1 MSEATA
7 DAATTGE
14 STGREPAREGTSRTQ
29 VVVRTILADRLALT
43 GLLGLGVILLG
54 ALLGPVVSPYDPT
67 ETNMV
72 AMLQG
77 PSLEHPLGT
86 DRYGRDILT
95 RILVGA
101 RTSLLVA
108 FVGVGIATGIGVPLG
123 AIAGYYER
131 LVGEGIMRAADIVFS
146 FPALLLAL
154 ALVTILGQSK
164 FNVVIAIGLVYW
176 PVFARITRGSVLS
189 VKEEDFV
196 QASRAI
202 GESDGRI
209 IFSEI
214 LPNVMAPVIVQATI
228 SLAVAVLVE
237 SALSFLGL
245 GVPPPD
251 PSWGRM
257 LSASRGFMTDA
268 PWWVLAPG
276 GAIVFT
282 VLSFNFVG
290 DALRDALD
298 PHQEKQLEG
307 RG

>member
-1 MSEATA
+1 MSETTVDYGETETA
-7 DAATTGE
+7 DSERQRTT
-14 STGREPAREGTSRTQ
+14 RAQ
-29 VVVRTILADRLALT
+29 VIARTILADKLAITGLT
-43 GLLGLGVILLG
+43 GLGIITVSAIV
-54 ALLGPVVSPYDPT
+54 GPVISPYDPT
-67 ETNMV
+67 ATNLAV
-72 AMLQG
+72 MLQA
-77 PSLEHPLGT
+77 PSPAHPLGT

-108 FVGVGIATGIGVPLG
+108 FIGVGIATGIGVPLG
-123 AIAGYYER
+123 AISGYYEGV
-131 LVGEGIMRAADIVFS
+131 VGEGIMRAADIVFS

-154 ALVTILGQSK
+154 ALVTILGQTRY
-164 FNVVIAIGLVYW
+164 NVIFAIGLVYW

-189 VKEEDFV
+189 VKEEDFI
-196 QASRAI
+196 QASHAI
-202 GESDGRI
+202 GDSDARI
-209 IFSEI
+209 IFAEI
-214 LPNVMAPVIVQATI
+214 LPNVLAPVIVQATI

-245 GVPPPD
+245 GVPPPE

-257 LSASRGFMTDA
+257 LASSRDFMTQA
-268 PWWVLAPG
+268 PWWVVAPG
-276 GAIVFT
+276 VAIMLT

-307 RG
+307 GR

>member
-1 MSEATA
+1 MSETTA
-7 DAATTGE
+7 DRTTADE
-14 STGREPAREGTSRTQ
+14 APEQQREGTSRTR
-29 VVVRTILADRLALT
+29 VLVRTIMADKLAIA
-43 GLLGLGVILLG
+43 GLVGLGTITLG
-54 ALLGPVVSPYDPT
+54 ALAGPVLSPYDST
-67 ETNMV
+67 ATNL
-72 AMLQG
+72 AIMLQE
-77 PSLEHPLGT
+77 PSAAHPLGT

-101 RTSLLVA
+101 RTSLFVA
-108 FVGVGIATGIGVPLG
+108 FVGVAIATGIGVPLG
-123 AIAGYYER
+123 AVAGYYER
-131 LVGEGIMRAADIVFS
+131 FVGEGIMRVADMVFS

-154 ALVTILGQSK
+154 ALVAVLGQTK
-164 FNVVIAIGLVYW
+164 INVVIAIGLVYW

-196 QASRAI
+196 QASRSI
-202 GESDGRI
+202 GESDARI
-209 IFSEI
+209 IFAEI
-214 LPNVMAPVIVQATI
+214 LPNVLAPIIVQATI

-257 LSASRGFMTDA
+257 LAASRSFMTQA
-268 PWWVLAPG
+268 PWWVIAPG
-276 GAIVFT
+276 VSIMLT

-298 PHQEKQLEG
+298 PHQERQLEG
-307 RG
+307 RT

>member
-1 MSEATA
+1 MSEATV
-7 DAATTGE
+7 DHGE
-14 STGREPAREGTSRTQ
+14 SESTDSDRQRTTRAQ
-29 VVVRTILADRLALT
+29 VIGRTILADKLAIT
-43 GLLGLGVILLG
+43 GLVGLGVITVS
-54 ALLGPVVSPYDPT
+54 AIIGPVISPYDPT
-67 ETNMV
+67 ATNLAV
-72 AMLQG
+72 MLQG
-77 PSLEHPLGT
+77 PSLAHPLGT
-86 DRYGRDILT
+86 DRFGRDILT

-108 FVGVGIATGIGVPLG
+108 FVGVGLATGIGVPMG
-123 AIAGYYER
+123 AISGYYEGV
-131 LVGEGIMRAADIVFS
+131 LGEGIMRAADIVFS

-154 ALVTILGQSK
+154 ALVTVLGQSR
-164 FNVVIAIGLVYW
+164 FNVIFAIGLVYW

-202 GESDGRI
+202 GESDARI
-209 IFSEI
+209 IFAEI
-214 LPNVMAPVIVQATI
+214 LPNVLAPVIVQATI

-245 GVPPPD
+245 GVPPPE

-257 LSASRGFMTDA
+257 LASSRSFMTQA
-268 PWWVLAPG
+268 PWWVVAPG
-276 GAIVFT
+276 VAIMLT

-307 RG
+307 RR

>member
-7 DAATTGE
+7 DATTTGE
-14 STGREPAREGTSRTQ
+14 STDREPAREGTSRTQ

-43 GLLGLGVILLG
+43 GLLGLSVILVG

-307 RG
+307 RS

>member
-14 STGREPAREGTSRTQ
+14 STDRERAREGTSRTQ

-43 GLLGLGVILLG
+43 GLLGLSVILVG
-54 ALLGPVVSPYDPT
+54 ALLGPAVSPYDPT

-307 RG
+307 RS

>member
-1 MSEATA
+1 MSEANA
-7 DAATTGE
+7 DSTTKQDA
-14 STGREPAREGTSRTQ
+14 PDEGIERKQTTQTQ
-29 VVVRTILADRLALT
+29 VIVRTVLADKLAIT
-43 GLLGLGVILLG
+43 GLVGLGIIIFG
-54 ALLGPVVSPYDPT
+54 AILGPIISPYNPT
-67 ETNMV
+67 ETNLVM
-72 AMLQG
+72 MLQE
-77 PSLEHPLGT
+77 PSLGHPLGT

-101 RTSLLVA
+101 RTSLFVA

-123 AIAGYYER
+123 AIAGYYEK
-131 LVGEGIMRAADIVFS
+131 LIGESIMRAADVVFS

-154 ALVTILGQSK
+154 ALVTILGQTTL
-164 FNVVIAIGLVYW
+164 NVVIAIGLVYW

-202 GESDGRI
+202 GENDARI
-209 IFSEI
+209 IFAEI
-214 LPNVMAPVIVQATI
+214 LPNVLAPVIVQATI

-257 LSASRGFMTDA
+257 LASSREFMTDA
-268 PWWVLAPG
+268 PWWVIAPG
-276 GAIVFT
+276 LSIMFT

-307 RG
+307 RT

>member
-1 MSEATA
+1 MSETTA
-7 DAATTGE
+7 DRTTADE
-14 STGREPAREGTSRTQ
+14 APEQQREGTSRTR
-29 VVVRTILADRLALT
+29 VLVRTIMADKLAIA
-43 GLLGLGVILLG
+43 GLVGLGIITLG
-54 ALLGPVVSPYDPT
+54 ALAGPVLSPYDST
-67 ETNMV
+67 ATNL
-72 AMLQG
+72 AIMLQE
-77 PSLEHPLGT
+77 PSAAHPLGT

-101 RTSLLVA
+101 RTSLFVA
-108 FVGVGIATGIGVPLG
+108 FVGVAIATGIGVPLG
-123 AIAGYYER
+123 AVAGYYER
-131 LVGEGIMRAADIVFS
+131 FVGEGIMRVADMVFS

-154 ALVTILGQSK
+154 ALVAVLGQTK
-164 FNVVIAIGLVYW
+164 INVVIAIGLVYW

-196 QASRAI
+196 QASRSI
-202 GESDGRI
+202 GESDARI
-209 IFSEI
+209 IFAEI
-214 LPNVMAPVIVQATI
+214 LPNVLAPIIVQATI

-257 LSASRGFMTDA
+257 LAASRSFMTQA
-268 PWWVLAPG
+268 PWWVIAPG
-276 GAIVFT
+276 VSIMLT

-298 PHQEKQLEG
+298 PHQERQLEG
-307 RG
+307 RT

>member
-307 RG
+307 RS

>member
-43 GLLGLGVILLG
+43 GLLGLSVILVG

-95 RILVGA
+95 RILIGA

>member
-1 MSEATA
+1 MSE
-7 DAATTGE
+7 TT
-14 STGREPAREGTSRTQ
+14 TTPDGTSDVSEEQRTSSTRLQ
-29 VVVRTILADRLALT
+29 VFIRTLLADRLALA
-43 GLLGLGVILLG
+43 GLIGLSLITLG
-54 ALLGPVVSPYDPT
+54 AVFGPILSPYDPT
-67 ETNMV
+67 KTNL
-72 AMLQG
+72 AIMLQP
-77 PSLEHPLGT
+77 PSLAHPLGT

-95 RILVGA
+95 RLLVGA
-101 RTSLLVA
+101 RVSLFVA
-108 FVGVGIATGIGVPLG
+108 VFGVGSALSIGVPLG

-131 LVGEGIMRAADIVFS
+131 WVGGTIMRLADMVFS

-154 ALVTILGQSK
+154 VLVTVLGQSK
-164 FNVVIAIGLVYW
+164 LNVVLAIGLVYW

-202 GESDGRI
+202 GDSDFRI

-214 LPNVMAPVIVQATI
+214 LPNVLAPIIVQATI

-237 SALSFLGL
+237 SSLSFLGL
-245 GVPPPD
+245 GVPPPK

-257 LSASRGFMTDA
+257 LSASRNFMTQA
-268 PWWVLAPG
+268 PWWVIAPG
-276 GAIVFT
+276 VAIMLT
-282 VLSFNFVG
+282 VLSFNFLG

-307 RG
+307 DRR

>member
-1 MSEATA
+1 MSEPTVDATTA
-7 DAATTGE
+7 DEA
-14 STGREPAREGTSRTQ
+14 SGRESQDKRTSRTSI
-29 VVVRTILADRLALT
+29 VVRTILADRLALT
-43 GLLGLGVILLG
+43 GIVGLGAILLG
-54 ALLGPVVSPYDPT
+54 ALVGPVLSPYDPT
-67 ETNMV
+67 QANLAV
-72 AMLQG
+72 MLQG

-86 DRYGRDILT
+86 DRYGRDVMT

-101 RTSLLVA
+101 RTSLMVA

-131 LVGEGIMRAADIVFS
+131 FVGEGIMRVADMVFS

-154 ALVTILGQSK
+154 ALVAILGQTK
-164 FNVVIAIGLVYW
+164 FNVIIAIGLVYW

-202 GESDGRI
+202 GESDARI

-214 LPNVMAPVIVQATI
+214 LPNVLAPVIVQVTI

-237 SALSFLGL
+237 SSLSFLGL

-276 GAIVFT
+276 LSIVFT

-307 RG
+307 RT

>member
-1 MSEATA
+1 MSEATV
-7 DAATTGE
+7 DAGTGGE
-14 STGREPAREGTSRTQ
+14 SATEEDQRAGTTRTQ
-29 VVVRTILADRLALT
+29 VVVRTLLADRLALT
-43 GLLGLGVILLG
+43 GLVGLGVIILG
-54 ALLGPVVSPYDPT
+54 ALLGPAVSPYNPT
-67 ETNMV
+67 EPNLPV
-72 AMLQG
+72 MLQG
-77 PSLEHPLGT
+77 PSLAHPFGT
-86 DRYGRDILT
+86 DRYGRDIMT

-108 FVGVGIATGIGVPLG
+108 FVGVGFATSIGVPLG

-131 LVGEGIMRAADIVFS
+131 FVGESIMRVADMVFS

-189 VKEEDFV
+189 TKEEDFV
-196 QASRAI
+196 QAARAI
-202 GESDGRI
+202 GESDIRI

-214 LPNVMAPVIVQATI
+214 LPNVLAPVIVQATI

-245 GVPPPD
+245 GVPPPE

-257 LSASRGFMTDA
+257 LAASRDFTTDA
-268 PWWVLAPG
+268 PWWVIAPG
-276 GAIVFT
+276 LSIVFT

-298 PHQEKQLEG
+298 PHQEKQLEA
-307 RG
+307 RT

>member
-14 STGREPAREGTSRTQ
+14 STDREPAREGTSRTQ

-43 GLLGLGVILLG
+43 GLLGLSVILVG
-54 ALLGPVVSPYDPT
+54 ALLGPVVSPYDPI

-307 RG
+307 RS

>member
-1 MSEATA
+1 MSEVSADVTA
-7 DAATTGE
+7 GGE
-14 STGREPAREGTSRTQ
+14 SADQESSREGTTRTQ
-29 VVVRTILADRLALT
+29 VIVRTVLADKLALT
-43 GLLGLGVILLG
+43 GLLVLGGIMFVALVGPIL
-54 ALLGPVVSPYDPT
+54 SPYDPT
-67 ETNMV
+67 KTNLV

-95 RILVGA
+95 RIMVGA
-101 RTSLLVA
+101 RTSLFVA
-108 FVGVGIATGIGVPLG
+108 FVGVTIATGIGVPLG

-131 LVGEGIMRAADIVFS
+131 FVGEGIMRVADVVFS

-154 ALVTILGQSK
+154 AFVTILGQTK

-202 GESDGRI
+202 GESDVRI

-245 GVPPPD
+245 GVPPPE

-276 GAIVFT
+276 LSIVLT
-282 VLSFNFVG
+282 VLSFNFIG

-307 RG
+307 RS

>member
-43 GLLGLGVILLG
+43 GLVGLALILLG
-54 ALLGPVVSPYDPT
+54 ALLGPVLSPYDPT

-77 PSLEHPLGT
+77 PSVEHPLGT
-86 DRYGRDILT
+86 DRYGRDVLT

-131 LVGEGIMRAADIVFS
+131 VVGEGIMRAADIVFS

-154 ALVTILGQSK
+154 ALVTILGQTK

-276 GAIVFT
+276 AAIVVT

>member
-43 GLLGLGVILLG
+43 GLLGLSVILVG

-307 RG
+307 RS

>member
-1 MSEATA
+1 MSETMA
-7 DAATTGE
+7 DAETGDE
-14 STGREPAREGTSRTQ
+14 SVDVERVRDGTSRTR
-29 VVVRTILADRLALT
+29 VVVRTVLADRLALT
-43 GLLGLGVILLG
+43 GFVGLGLIVLG
-54 ALLGPVVSPYDPT
+54 ALIGPVLSPYDPT
-67 ETNMV
+67 GTNFE
-72 AMLQG
+72 ALLQG
-77 PSLEHPLGT
+77 PTMEHPLGT
-86 DRYGRDILT
+86 DRYGRDVMT

-101 RTSLLVA
+101 RASLIVA
-108 FVGVGIATGIGVPLG
+108 FVGVGIATVIGVPLG

-131 LVGEGIMRAADIVFS
+131 LIGEGIMRVADIVFS

-307 RG
+307 RN

>member
-1 MSEATA
+1 MTEQPTTTDS
-7 DAATTGE
+7 DAVE
-14 STGREPAREGTSRTQ
+14 ESRTTRRD
-29 VVVRTILADRLALT
+29 VIVRTVLADKLAIT
-43 GLLGLGVILLG
+43 GLVGLATITLL
-54 ALLGPVVSPYDPT
+54 AVFGPVVSPYDPT
-67 ETNMV
+67 STNLE
-72 AMLQG
+72 AMLQA
-77 PSLEHPLGT
+77 PSLAHPLGT

-101 RTSLLVA
+101 RVSLYVS
-108 FVGVGIATGIGVPLG
+108 FIGVGIATVIGVPLG
-123 AIAGYYER
+123 AIAGYYEGI
-131 LVGEGIMRAADIVFS
+131 LGESIMRFADIVFS

-154 ALVTILGQSK
+154 ALVTVLGQSK
-164 FNVVIAIGLVYW
+164 FNIILAIGVVYW

-189 VKEEDFV
+189 VKEEDFI
-196 QASRAI
+196 QASRAV
-202 GESDGRI
+202 GEGDLRI

-214 LPNVMAPVIVQATI
+214 LPNVLAPVIVQVTI

-237 SALSFLGL
+237 SSLSFLGL

-257 LSASRGFMTDA
+257 LASSRSFMSLA

-276 GAIVFT
+276 VAIMLT

-298 PHQEKQLEG
+298 PHQERELEG
-307 RG
+307 RT

>member
-1 MSEATA
+1 MSEATGT
-7 DAATTGE
+7 ATTTDDQTDE
-14 STGREPAREGTSRTQ
+14 AIEKERPSRFQ
-29 VVVRTILADRLALT
+29 VIVQTILADRLALT
-43 GLLGLGVILLG
+43 GVIGLAIIVLG
-54 ALLGPVVSPYDPT
+54 ALIGPILSPYNPT
-67 ETNMV
+67 ETNLAV
-72 AMLQG
+72 MLQE
-77 PSLEHPLGT
+77 PSAAHPLGT

-108 FVGVGIATGIGVPLG
+108 FVGVGIATSIGVPLG

-131 LVGEGIMRAADIVFS
+131 FIGETIMRIADMVFS

-154 ALVTILGQSK
+154 ALVTVLGQTRI
-164 FNVVIAIGLVYW
+164 NVIIAIGLVYW

-196 QASRAI
+196 QAAQAI
-202 GESDGRI
+202 GESDLRI

-214 LPNVMAPVIVQATI
+214 LPNVMAPVIVQGTI

-245 GVPPPD
+245 GVPPPA

-257 LSASRGFMTDA
+257 LASSRDFMTDA
-268 PWWVLAPG
+268 PWWVVAPG
-276 GAIVFT
+276 LAIVFT

-298 PHQEKQLEG
+298 PQQEKQLEG
-307 RG
+307 RT

>member
-1 MSEATA
+1 MGG
-7 DAATTGE
+7 AATTTSTDE
-14 STGREPAREGTSRTQ
+14 SEAQTGTSLWT
-29 VVVRTILADRLALT
+29 VLLRTIIADKLAVSGV
-43 GLLGLGVILLG
+43 GLLTIIGLSAIF
-54 ALLGPVVSPYDPT
+54 GPMISPYDPT
-67 ETNMV
+67 QANLAV
-72 AMLQG
+72 MLQP
-77 PSLEHPLGT
+77 PSLAHPLGT

-95 RILVGA
+95 RVMLGA
-101 RTSLLVA
+101 RVSLLVSFA
-108 FVGVGIATGIGVPLG
+108 GVGIAAGIGVPLG
-123 AIAGYYER
+123 AISGYYEGWF
-131 LVGEGIMRAADIVFS
+131 GEGIMRGADVVFS

-154 ALVTILGQSK
+154 ALVTVLGQSK
-164 FNVVIAIGLVYW
+164 YNVVFAIGLVYW

-202 GESDGRI
+202 GDRDYRI
-209 IFSEI
+209 IFYEI
-214 LPNVMAPVIVQATI
+214 LPNVLAPVIVQATI

-245 GVPPPD
+245 GVPPPE

-257 LSASRGFMTDA
+257 LSAGRSFMELA

-276 GAIVFT
+276 VAIMLT

-298 PHQEKQLEG
+298 PHQERQLEG
-307 RG
+307 RN

>member
-1 MSEATA
+1 MSEATV
-7 DAATTGE
+7 DHGEQE
-14 STGREPAREGTSRTQ
+14 STGPPAERRRTTRAQ
-29 VVVRTILADRLALT
+29 VVARTILADKLAIT
-43 GLLGLGVILLG
+43 GLAGLGIITLSAIV
-54 ALLGPVVSPYDPT
+54 GPLISPYDPT
-67 ETNMV
+67 ATNLA

-77 PSLEHPLGT
+77 PSLAHPLGT
-86 DRYGRDILT
+86 DRFGRDILT

-108 FVGVGIATGIGVPLG
+108 FVGVGIATGIGVPMG
-123 AIAGYYER
+123 AASGYYEGV
-131 LVGEGIMRAADIVFS
+131 VGETIMRIADIVFS

-154 ALVTILGQSK
+154 ALVTILGQTRI
-164 FNVVIAIGLVYW
+164 NVIVAIGLVYW

-202 GESDGRI
+202 GDSDTRI
-209 IFSEI
+209 IFAEI
-214 LPNVMAPVIVQATI
+214 LPNVLAPVIVQATI

-257 LSASRGFMTDA
+257 LAASRDFMTQA
-268 PWWVLAPG
+268 PWWVVAPG
-276 GAIVFT
+276 VSIMLT

-290 DALRDALD
+290 DALRDSLD

-307 RG
+307 RR

>member
-43 GLLGLGVILLG
+43 GLLGLSVILVG

-95 RILVGA
+95 RILIGA

-307 RG
+307 RS